1 MSTRR
6 ATRASTQHQQQVDEN
21 NLDTSSDE
29 EVEVDPRVLNNL
41 SQEVRDLKIK
51 RLPCKPIFN

>member
-6 ATRASTQHQQQVDEN
+6 ATRVSTQHQKQVDEN
-21 NLDTSSDE
+21 NLRTSGDE

-41 SQEVRDLKIK
+41 SQEVRDLKIQMASMQ
-51 RLPCKPIFN
+51 PIFN